1 MHEQEKQNLPLQSTD
16 KPKTSFQL
24 QKNEGPIHEYANTCM
39 HYVATPH
46 KAKSAGSLLNAYL
59 NASSSKTHGVNFAVA
74 GSTVL
79 PVEFLA
85 DKGVIA
91 PVSIQPAIAP
101 KEISLHGGEIGAI
114 EELQEEH
121 TNVTIV
127 YGDYYNAYKWILRRA
142 ALLGFDHKSLQKA
155 CCGGGGDYDF
165 SLARMCGAQ
174 CTDSVFLLMKLPS
187 STEIQ
192 GSHFSFKTKFV
203 RTYLNEATWNWHLMK
218 TTMTMCC
225 VYDKEQNYIAFD
237 ELAPEDS
244 QPVTFLKRVIP
255 DYA

>member
-1 MHEQEKQNLPLQSTD
+1 MYHTK
-16 KPKTSFQL
+16 QL
-24 QKNEGPIHEYANTCM
+24 QQT
-39 HYVATPH
+39 
-46 KAKSAGSLLNAYL
+46 
-59 NASSSKTHGVNFAVA
+59 
-74 GSTVL
+74 
-79 PVEFLA
+79 
-85 DKGVIA
+85 
-91 PVSIQPAIAP
+91 
-101 KEISLHGGEIGAI
+101 I

-127 YGDYYNAYKWILRRA
+127 YGDYYNAYKWILGRA
-142 ALLGFDHKSLQKA
+142 ALLGFDPKSSQKA

-174 CTDSVFLLMKLPS
+174 RTARHDLKLS
-187 STEIQ
+187 LIA
-192 GSHFSFKTKFV
+192 GSHYKILASSKIEWKIADFSLCRIEV
-203 RTYLNEATWNWHLMK
+203 LCHDINIHIPRHISSRIPSYNLLYLNEATWNWHLMK
-218 TTMTMCC
+218 TAMTMCR